1 MRKFR
6 FIYLIYLIII
16 TAGLFIPAKQTG
28 EQMDRVNLYFVDRQ
42 MMRLIQV
49 DYYVSKATPE
59 KEASLIISELLRGRD
74 GNDSIRRMLPDA
86 EDAISVAVTGS
97 TATININMK
106 YLDFYE
112 TGKQQEE
119 LVVYQLVNSVSSVE
133 GVSRVKFL
141 FDGKEKKDFLG
152 EMDMRESFIPDYCV

>member
-49 DYYVSKATPE
+49 DYYVSKSTPE
-59 KEASLIISELLRGRD
+59 KEAALIISELLRGRD
-74 GNDSIRRMLPDA
+74 ENDNVRRMLPNA
-86 EDAISVAVTGS
+86 RDAISVTVTGS

-106 YLDFYE
+106 YSDFYE
-112 TGKQQEE
+112 TGKLQEE

-133 GVSRVKFL
+133 GISRVKFL
-141 FDGKEKKDFLG
+141 FDGKEKKKFIG
-152 EMDMRESFIPDYCV
+152 EMDMREAFVPDYCI